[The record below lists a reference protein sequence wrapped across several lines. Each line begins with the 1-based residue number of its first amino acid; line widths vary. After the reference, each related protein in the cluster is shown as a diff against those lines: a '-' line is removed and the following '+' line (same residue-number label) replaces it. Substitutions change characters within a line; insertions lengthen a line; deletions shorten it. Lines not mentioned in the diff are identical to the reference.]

1 MPLFSAEPEITY
13 VGHDLQ
19 RPECVLAC
27 ASGRLYMSDGRGG
40 VTTVAP
46 DGEQA
51 LIGNSS
57 LVPNG
62 IALCRDGSFLVA
74 NLGAGGA
81 LWRIDAEGEAAPY
94 LTEVDGRTLPGVNF
108 VGLDMQER
116 VWVSISA
123 HSTGE
128 AYPVHAKTG
137 YIILIDKAGTRIV
150 GEGMQYTNECRVDPS
165 GNYLFVNETFGRRLT
180 RFRIRADGSLHDRE
194 TYAEFDR
201 GDFPDGLTL
210 DADGGVWVMCVG
222 SNRVY
227 RVDDSR
233 NIETVL
239 VDSVPEIVDKLE
251 AAFETETLRRPDLG
265 AAKGA
270 RLSNISSLA
279 FGGATCAH
287 AYLGCLRAHS
297 PRRFDHRSACR
308 RYTGIELGYAEPP
321 TARLYDLACEQA
333 ERYRSRGRRRTAR
346 A

>member
-1 MPLFSAEPEITY
+1 MSLFSAEPDVTY

-40 VTTVAP
+40 VTTIAP

-51 LIGNSS
+51 RIGESN

-74 NLGAGGA
+74 NLGPGGA
-81 LWRIDAEGEAAPY
+81 LWRIDAQGEAAPY

-116 VWVSISA
+116 IWVSISA

-128 AYPVHAKTG
+128 AYPVNATTG
-137 YIILIDKAGTRIV
+137 YIILIDQAGARIV
-150 GEGMQYTNECRVDPS
+150 GEGLQYTNECRVDPS

-180 RFRIRADGSLHDRE
+180 RFRIKADGSLYDRE
-194 TYAEFDR
+194 TYAEFER

-210 DADGGVWVMCVG
+210 DAEGGVWVMCVG

-227 RVDDSR
+227 RVDASR

-239 VDSVPEIVDKLE
+239 DDSVPEIVDKLE
-251 AAFETETLRRPDLG
+251 AAYETETLRRPDLG
-265 AAKGA
+265 AAKGP

-279 FGGATCAH
+279 FGGADLRT
-287 AYLGCLRAHS
+287 AYLGCLKGTSLASFRS
-297 PRRFDHRSACR
+297 PVAGVPQVHWHWS
-308 RYTGIELGYAEPP
+308 
-321 TARLYDLACEQA
+321 
-333 ERYRSRGRRRTAR
+333 
-346 A
+346 

>member
-1 MPLFSAEPEITY
+1 MALFDNEPEVTY

-40 VTTVAP
+40 VTTIAP
-46 DGEQA
+46 DGEQR
-51 LIGNSS
+51 LIGKSN

-62 IALCRDGSFLVA
+62 IALCRDGSFLIA
-74 NLGAGGA
+74 NLGPGGA
-81 LWRIDAEGEAAPY
+81 LWRLDAEGEARPY

-116 VWVSISA
+116 IWVSISA

-128 AYPVHAKTG
+128 SYPVNATTG

-150 GEGMQYTNECRVDPS
+150 AEGLQYTNECRVDPS
-165 GNYLFVNETFGRRLT
+165 GQHLFVNETFGRRLT
-180 RFRIRADGSLHDRE
+180 RFRVTADGSLRDRE

-227 RVDDSR
+227 RVGADR
-233 NIETVL
+233 NIETVID
-239 VDSVPEIVDKLE
+239 DSVPEIVDKLD
-251 AAFETETLRRPDLG
+251 AAYESDTLRRPDLG
-265 AAKGA
+265 AAKGP

-279 FGGATCAH
+279 FGGPDLRT
-287 AYLGCLRAHS
+287 AYLGCLKGTTLASFRS
-297 PRRFDHRSACR
+297 P
-308 RYTGIELGYAEPP
+308 
-321 TARLYDLACEQA
+321 LAGVPQVHWHW
-333 ERYRSRGRRRTAR
+333 S
-346 A
+346 

>member
-1 MPLFSAEPEITY
+1 MPLFSVEPEITY

-40 VTTVAP
+40 VTTIAP
-46 DGEQA
+46 DGA
-51 LIGNSS
+51 HARIGSS
-57 LVPNG
+57 HLVPNG
-62 IALCRDGSFLVA
+62 VALCRDGSFLVA
-74 NLGAGGA
+74 NLGPGGA
-81 LWRIDAEGEAAPY
+81 LWRIDALGEAKPY

-116 VWVSISA
+116 IWISISA

-137 YIILIDKAGTRIV
+137 YIILIDKAGTRVV
-150 GEGMQYTNECRVDPS
+150 GEGLQYTNECRVDPS
-165 GNYLFVNETFGRRLT
+165 GKYLFVNETFGRRLT
-180 RFRIRADGSLHDRE
+180 RFRIAADGSLHDRE
-194 TYAEFDR
+194 TYAEFAR

-210 DADGGVWVMCVG
+210 DAEGGVWVMCVG

-227 RVDDSR
+227 RVDTDR

-239 VDSVPEIVDKLE
+239 DDSVPDIVDKLE
-251 AAFETETLRRPDLG
+251 AAYATATLRRPDLG

-279 FGGATCAH
+279 FGGADLRT
-287 AYLGCLRAHS
+287 AYLGCLKGTSLASFRS
-297 PRRFDHRSACR
+297 PVAGVAQVHWLWS
-308 RYTGIELGYAEPP
+308 
-321 TARLYDLACEQA
+321 
-333 ERYRSRGRRRTAR
+333 
-346 A
+346 